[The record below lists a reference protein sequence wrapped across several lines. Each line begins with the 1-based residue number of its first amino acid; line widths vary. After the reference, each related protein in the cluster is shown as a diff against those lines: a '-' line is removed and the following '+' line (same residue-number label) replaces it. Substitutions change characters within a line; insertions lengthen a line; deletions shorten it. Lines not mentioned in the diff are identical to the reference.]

1 MQMIFA
7 ISGGMQ
13 KQGFYNYM
21 KHTFVENQYS
31 LYIIDDYTG
40 SFEDVSTESNVCLYS
55 RSIED
60 TEEILEDFKTELER
74 RSALRELN
82 GMNEIEKLS
91 PFILL
96 VHSEEWISYMNENRE
111 LVNVYNDILKRGK
124 GLYSLMMPVIFAFRF
139 SIIFL
144 SR

>member
-1 MQMIFA
+1 MQNVRA
-7 ISGGMQ
+7 VS
-13 KQGFYNYM
+13 YTHL

-96 VHSEEWISYMNENRE
+96 VHSEEWIRC
-111 LVNVYNDILKRGK
+111 V
-124 GLYSLMMPVIFAFRF
+124 
-139 SIIFL
+139 
-144 SR
+144 